1 MQYHYINQFSLNPP
15 LRIELINDGKYDFMK
30 AYEFNNAIQD
40 ADVTFSMQNV
50 IDGKLKV
57 SKATANIVLVDQNSC
72 DERYILEY
80 KWKKRDVNEKG
91 QFIGRFEITFNG
103 DIKEEG
109 IEYPKGNLIVPI
121 VEELTIMIK

>member
-1 MQYHYINQFSLNPP
+1 MQYHYINQFSMNPP

-40 ADVTFSMQNV
+40 AAVTFSMRNV

-91 QFIGRFEITFNG
+91 QFIGRFEIIFNG

>member
-1 MQYHYINQFSLNPP
+1 MQYHYINQFSMNPP

-40 ADVTFSMQNV
+40 ADVTFSMRNV

-91 QFIGRFEITFNG
+91 QFIGRFEIIFNG

>member
-40 ADVTFSMQNV
+40 ADVTFSMRNV

-91 QFIGRFEITFNG
+91 QFIGRFEIIFNG

>member
-1 MQYHYINQFSLNPP
+1 MQYHYINQFSMNPP

-40 ADVTFSMQNV
+40 ADVTFSMRNV

>member
-1 MQYHYINQFSLNPP
+1 M
-15 LRIELINDGKYDFMK
+15 R
-30 AYEFNNAIQD
+30 
-40 ADVTFSMQNV
+40 NV

>member
-40 ADVTFSMQNV
+40 ADVTFSMRNV

-91 QFIGRFEITFNG
+91 QFIGHFEITFNG

>member
-15 LRIELINDGKYDFMK
+15 LRIELINDGKYGFMK

-40 ADVTFSMQNV
+40 ADVTFSMRNV

>member
-15 LRIELINDGKYDFMK
+15 LRVELINDGKYDFMK

-40 ADVTFSMQNV
+40 ADVTFSMRNV

-109 IEYPKGNLIVPI
+109 VEYPKGNLIVPI

>member
-40 ADVTFSMQNV
+40 ADVTFSMRNV

-109 IEYPKGNLIVPI
+109 VEYPKGNLIVPI

>member
-40 ADVTFSMQNV
+40 ADVTFSMRNV